1 MKLILDVGNTRIK
14 WRMAGGEGR
23 VAHTQDDWET
33 QLIESW
39 HGLNAPSGVFAGS
52 VASEPL
58 NQRVAECVR
67 KLWSQQTIVWL
78 RSQAS
83 CCGVRIQYAEPQ
95 RFGVDRLAAL
105 VAARAEFADKAVI
118 VVDAGTAITVDV
130 LDAAGLHRGGLIM
143 PGLRLL
149 NTSLM
154 QGASQLPKNHESED
168 ILQCAPQHETR
179 LAVSAGA
186 LCMVRGG
193 VADAVEQAVQEVTDA
208 ADIILTGGDQALLE
222 STAFAALKLKLHRS
236 ESLVLHGLER
246 MAHDLDDG

>member
-1 MKLILDVGNTRIK
+1 MKLVLDVGNTRLK
-14 WRMAGGEGR
+14 WRMAGYEGR
-23 VAHTQDDWET
+23 VAHAQEGWET
-33 QLIESW
+33 QLIEAW
-39 HGLNAPSGVFAGS
+39 QALAAPSAVFAGS

-58 NQRVAECVR
+58 NQRVAACVR
-67 KLWSQQTIVWL
+67 KLWPHLSIVGL
-78 RSQAS
+78 HSQAS

-95 RFGVDRLAAL
+95 RFGVDRFAAL
-105 VAARAEFADKAVI
+105 VAARTEFADSALI
-118 VVDAGTAITVDV
+118 VVDVGTAITVEV

-154 QGASQLPKNHESED
+154 QGAFQLPKNHEPVD
-168 ILQCAPQHETR
+168 ILRCAPQHETR

-193 VADAVEQAVQEVTDA
+193 VAHAVEQVLHEVTDV

-222 STAFAALKLKLHRS
+222 STAFAALKLTLHRR

-246 MAHDLDDG
+246 MAHEADD

>member
-1 MKLILDVGNTRIK
+1 MKLVLDVGNTRIK
-14 WRMAGGEGR
+14 WRMARVEGR
-23 VAHTQDDWET
+23 VAHTQEDWET
-33 QLIESW
+33 QLIAAW
-39 HGLNAPSGVFAGS
+39 QGLDAPSAVFAGS
-52 VASEPL
+52 VASEEL
-58 NQRVAECVR
+58 NQRVMECAR

-95 RFGVDRLAAL
+95 RFGVDRFAAL
-105 VAARAEFADKAVI
+105 VAARAEFADNALI

-154 QGASQLPKNHESED
+154 QGASQLSKNHESVD
-168 ILQCAPQHETR
+168 ILRCAPQHETR

-193 VADAVEQAVQEVTDA
+193 VAHAVEQVLQGVTDA
-208 ADIILTGGDQALLE
+208 ADIILAGGDQALLE
-222 STAFAALKLKLHRS
+222 STAFAALKLKLHRR
-236 ESLVLHGLER
+236 ESLVLRGLER
-246 MAHDLDDG
+246 MSHEVDD